1 MRFNGNPP
9 ANGREL
15 TVEDVKFTFERM
27 LTETGTNAPMY
38 RAIAKIDAVD
48 RYRVRFTLSEPL
60 SRPLYSPGPAG

>member
-1 MRFNGNPP
+1 
-9 ANGREL
+9 
-15 TVEDVKFTFERM
+15 VEDVKFTFERM